1 MDRWLND
8 LHAGSGGHV
17 AVDETV
23 TVEVEHG
30 QNGLNGHIH
39 HIFGRD
45 GRPGFHSGWGI
56 GAPAAARGQKSG
68 KFRT

>member
-45 GRPGFHSGWGI
+45 GRPGFHSG
-56 GAPAAARGQKSG
+56 
-68 KFRT
+68 